1 MVNSVIYV
9 KGHANEILPIET
21 DEDKINQTHK
31 GEKILYR
38 ILHNKK
44 IEAPMGYCRLSQP
57 SPFYTCSMAG
67 VSVSDKC
74 YKNGKPD
81 RELYFQDQ
89 LQLSYA
95 NKALVYQE
103 D

>member
-21 DEDKINQTHK
+21 DESKINQTHK
-31 GEKILYR
+31 EPILYQ
-38 ILHNKK
+38 ILHSKK

-67 VSVSDKC
+67 VSVADKRIP
-74 YKNGKPD
+74 NGDWDK
-81 RELYFQDQ
+81 ELFF
-89 LQLSYA
+89 
-95 NKALVYQE
+95 
-103 D
+103 